1 MKEIIK
7 TTEGFTK
14 VDEFNIK
21 MAQALKEVAG
31 EIITVQKVAVG
42 KDEDVDHKEIASAA
56 FVCEEGSFGTFS
68 NTVVEL
74 ADSLIDIIDEA
85 GAPVKVQVTSRKA
98 NSGRDYL
105 VLTLIG

>member
-21 MAQALKEVAG
+21 MAQALKDVAG
-31 EIITVQKVAVG
+31 QTITVRKVAVG
-42 KDEDVDHKEIASAA
+42 KDVDVDQKETASAA
-56 FVCEEGSFGTFS
+56 FICEEGIFGTIS

-74 ADSLIDIIDEA
+74 AYSLIDIIDEA
-85 GAPVKVQVTSRKA
+85 GEPVKVQVASRKA

-105 VLTLIG
+105 ILTLVG

>member
-1 MKEIIK
+1 MKVIIK

-21 MAQALKEVAG
+21 MAQALKDVAG
-31 EIITVQKVAVG
+31 QTITVHKVAVG
-42 KDEDVDHKEIASAA
+42 KDVDIDQKETASAA
-56 FVCEEGSFGTFS
+56 FVCEEGIFGSIS

-85 GAPVKVQVTSRKA
+85 GAPVKVQVDSRKA

>member
-1 MKEIIK
+1 MKVIINK
-7 TTEGFTK
+7 TEGFTK

-21 MAQALKEVAG
+21 MAQALKDVAG
-31 EIITVQKVAVG
+31 QTLTVHKVAVG
-42 KDEDVDHKEIASAA
+42 KDEDVDHKETASAA
-56 FVCEEGSFGTFS
+56 FVCEEGIFGTIS

-85 GAPVKVQVTSRKA
+85 GEPVKVQVASRKS

>member
-21 MAQALKEVAG
+21 MAQALKDISG
-31 EIITVQKVAVG
+31 QTITVQKVAVG
-42 KDEDVDHKEIASAA
+42 KDEDVDHKETAAAA
-56 FVCEEGSFGTFS
+56 FVCEEGIFGSIS
-68 NTVVEL
+68 NTVIEL
-74 ADSLIDIIDEA
+74 AYSLIDIINEA
-85 GAPVKVQVTSRKA
+85 GAPVKVQVASRKA

>member
-21 MAQALKEVAG
+21 MAQALKKVA
-31 EIITVQKVAVG
+31 EETITVQKVAVG
-42 KDEDVDHKEIASAA
+42 KDEDVDHKETASAA
-56 FVCEEGSFGTFS
+56 FVCAEGIFGTIS

-74 ADSLIDIIDEA
+74 AYSLIDIIDEA
-85 GAPVKVQVTSRKA
+85 GAPVKVQVNSRKS

-105 VLTLIG
+105 VLTLVG

>member
-7 TTEGFTK
+7 TTEGFAK

-21 MAQALKEVAG
+21 MAEALKNVSG
-31 EIITVQKVAVG
+31 QIITVQKVAVG
-42 KDEDVDHKEIASAA
+42 KDEDADHKETASAA
-56 FVCEEGSFGTFS
+56 FVCEEGIFGTIS

-74 ADSLIDIIDEA
+74 AYSLIDIINEA
-85 GAPVKVQVTSRKA
+85 GASVKVQVDTRKA